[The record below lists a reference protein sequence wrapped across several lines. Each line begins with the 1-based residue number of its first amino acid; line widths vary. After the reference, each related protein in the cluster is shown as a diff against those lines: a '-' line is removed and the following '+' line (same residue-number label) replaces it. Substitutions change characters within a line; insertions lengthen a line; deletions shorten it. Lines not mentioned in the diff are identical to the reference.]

1 MTDAHPNRYQVTGG
15 NVISLDGISIFDGLE
30 SGAHI
35 AQGNYDHGDP
45 VRARRVK
52 RA

>member
-1 MTDAHPNRYQVTGG
+1 MTDAHLDRYQVTRGD
-15 NVISLDGISIFDGLE
+15 VISLDGISTFDGLE

-35 AQGNYDHGDP
+35 ARSNYDHGDP